1 MFPDALPTPE
11 ARLVRAL
18 DEARPAAALELID
31 AADLPPEAV
40 TAATAAVWVLAG
52 SVRGLTGLA
61 ARGELPVAAGGAIGD
76 ALARLLSRRALALED
91 VVAAEAFPEADLPR
105 GDPDALPL
113 VQAAAANAGRAAD
126 LVRAHL
132 ALAEHAA
139 RVDLRV
145 GHVEAAE
152 VLARTLGDRRLRA
165 LVDAFL
171 ARLDADFGE
180 AEDAVERAA
189 EVLSAVTPA
198 EAPRATAFALMVRR
212 AVLQREAVPTPSGGV
227 SEPDRAPHPLDAS
240 LPDLLSEL
248 GWSSAYPGPAWGL
261 ALP

>member
-11 ARLVRAL
+11 ARLLRAL
-18 DEARPAAALELID
+18 AEGRPAAALDLVDEAGLGPD
-31 AADLPPEAV
+31 AARV
-40 TAATAAVWVLAG
+40 ATAAVWVLAG
-52 SVRGLTGLA
+52 SVRGLVGLGPLVGA
-61 ARGELPVAAGGAIGD
+61 AEGPFGAA
-76 ALARLLSRRALALED
+76 LQRALGRVGGALED
-91 VVAAEAFPEADLPR
+91 IVAAEAFPEVDLPR
-105 GDPDALPL
+105 ADPDALPL
-113 VQAAAANAGRAAD
+113 VQATAANAGRAAD

-132 ALAEHAA
+132 ALAEHAP

-165 LVDAFL
+165 LVDAVL

-189 EVLSAVTPA
+189 DVLAAVTPV
-198 EAPRATAFALMVRR
+198 EAPRATALALMVRR
-212 AVLQREAVPTPSGGV
+212 AVLHRDAVPTPSGGV
-227 SEPDRAPHPLDAS
+227 SEPDRAPHPLDPA
-240 LPDLLSEL
+240 LPGLLTEL
-248 GWSSAYPGPAWGL
+248 GWATSYPGPAWGL